1 MHISFPLDGQR
12 NGKKSASKVDYL
24 FATEYSKL
32 HVAARFI
39 LAQLW
44 GVSVLTTE
52 THQVPSGHKG
62 HYPKETC
69 VSSETLRGLE
79 EKNTKKYFLWG
90 LYMNTDWT
98 RKRSITSV
106 KHVRTTQL
114 ASPFFLL
121 YSAITVTNG
130 FLQKPEMRCLKSLI
144 ILDGFNKFHS
154 FPYIYKLNFLSVRFL
169 QTNAGTV
176 THSANATWT
185 RKENLKREK

>member
-1 MHISFPLDGQR
+1 MGALYEHWL
-12 NGKKSASKVDYL
+12 
-24 FATEYSKL
+24 
-32 HVAARFI
+32 
-39 LAQLW
+39 
-44 GVSVLTTE
+44 
-52 THQVPSGHKG
+52 
-62 HYPKETC
+62 
-69 VSSETLRGLE
+69 
-79 EKNTKKYFLWG
+79 NTKKVH
-90 LYMNTDWT
+90 NECEA
-98 RKRSITSV
+98 
-106 KHVRTTQL
+106 RTYYPTCI
-114 ASPFFLL
+114 AFFLL